1 VAFLPRRFSR
11 RRLDNSRIRYV
22 EGTHVEK
29 IAAREPSS
37 EPAGQIGREL
47 INYFFAVLRLGFSG
61 LFELNNVLANQ
72 PVCCGHEGVN
82 RSRGSA
88 TRLVDQSHNVVEHR
102 VVIS

>member
-1 VAFLPRRFSR
+1 VAFLPRRFSRRRLDFSGEAQLSR

-72 PVCCGHEGVN
+72 PVC
-82 RSRGSA
+82 
-88 TRLVDQSHNVVEHR
+88 
-102 VVIS
+102 